1 MWQTP
6 QGERTVVG
14 AEAALLRAAIAY
26 VADMIE
32 RDAEIEELNNQWFWG
47 VAVFDQLAWQQ
58 KLALLAQ
65 VASALLESS
74 TPPPQLTVISEGA
87 VGALYEAISQQIE
100 YEIDDAE
107 NISEFGG
114 DPYRWR
120 RLVLSAIRE
129 IDCRPAPLDDELP
142 RVECS
147 DKEEWSILLETVES
161 FVLWDG
167 DWQMDDLFMDVDLE
181 TSRLRKERL
190 NIAEDYFEAIPPDPS
205 PSEVDEAR
213 HVLRRIRAAAQ

>member
-1 MWQTP
+1 MWRTP
-6 QGERTVVG
+6 GGERTLVG
-14 AEAALLRAAIAY
+14 AEAALLREAIAY

-32 RDAEIEELNNQWFWG
+32 IDAEIEELDEHWVWG

-58 KLALLAQ
+58 KLALLAH
-65 VASALLESS
+65 VASALLETS
-74 TPPPQLTVISEGA
+74 TPPLPLTAISEGA

-100 YEIDDAE
+100 YEIEDAE

-120 RLVLSAIRE
+120 RRVLSAIRE
-129 IDCRPAPLDDELP
+129 IDCQPAQFNDELP
-142 RVECS
+142 PVECP
-147 DKEEWSILLETVES
+147 DTEEWSILMETLEN

-167 DWQMDDLFMDVDLE
+167 DWQMDDLFMDVDPE

-190 NIAEDYFEAIPPDPS
+190 NIADDYFATIPPDPS
-205 PSEVDEAR
+205 PSEIDDAR
-213 HVLRRIRAAAQ
+213 NTLRRICSALK